1 MTPISRT
8 SREFSL
14 SFFLTKTGP
23 GMGSP
28 TQDRTV
34 RRGPSRLSLPTGL
47 LLFLAAL
54 TGVAHAQI
62 KIPTGGIIN
71 TVVGNGTYG
80 YSGDGGAA
88 TSAELRAPEGL
99 AVDTA
104 GNIYIADMYD
114 NRIRKVTATTGIIST
129 VAGNGYGA
137 CCTGGYSGDGGAA
150 TSAELYWPEGVAVDA
165 AGNIY
170 IADSFNNR
178 IRKVTATTGIITTVA
193 GDGTAGYNGDGIA
206 ATGAELYGPDGVAVD
221 AVGNIYF
228 ADVGNNRI
236 RKVTVSTGKIST
248 VAGDGVAGYSGDGGA
263 ATSAELHNPLGV
275 ALDTV
280 GNIYF
285 ADTFNYRLRKVT
297 ASTGIISTV
306 AGDGTDGYSG
316 DGGAATSA
324 EISPFGVAVDTP
336 GNIYIGDFDNERI
349 RKVTASTG
357 LISTVAGDG
366 YEDHGRNGTYVGGYS
381 GDGGLATSAELN
393 LPSPI
398 TVDAAANIYIGDVDN
413 NRVRAVG
420 NPGLFGFINPKYVV
434 VGVVYA
440 PPGSSS
446 SVTYTNT
453 TSVGDTT
460 TISSSFQSDVGYSV
474 SEAIGIGIPA
484 GGITKGGVNLTFTE
498 STDYTQGSNSSKTVT
513 ISKASTIAYT
523 TGGTPTFAPVNSDYD
538 YIWLWLNPELLV
550 SYTPASGSNPANLQL
565 TGYAFDPTDPA
576 SGEPPPPPAPYI
588 SGPDIIEVQV
598 GCLDGDFS
606 CPSTLVITD
615 GVVTSGALARSW
627 AAGEYTWASG
637 QGPGLTT
644 ADIANI
650 LTFDPLVPSN
660 NYTLLNSFP
669 STTSDGR
676 FTKEGYPPNPIQ
688 YPVGAATEMYNTV
701 QTDTESV
708 ATGLS
713 SMIKQAFGVSEQFGA
728 SFLGIFTS
736 TTTMTESLTLTWNY
750 TWLNTLTTTTT
761 LTDALTVK
769 SPPDPPPTYDGPVEF
784 IAYQDNMFG
793 TFAFVPVN

>member
-1 MTPISRT
+1 MR
-8 SREFSL
+8 
-14 SFFLTKTGP
+14 KTIL
-23 GMGSP
+23 
-28 TQDRTV
+28 RTV
-34 RRGPSRLSLPTGL
+34 AP
-47 LLFLAAL
+47 LFLAAL
-54 TGVAHAQI
+54 FCFAVVPGNAHAQI
-62 KIPTGGIIN
+62 KIPAGGIIN
-71 TVVGNGTYG
+71 TVAGNGTYG
-80 YSGDGGAA
+80 YSGDGGVA
-88 TSAELRAPEGL
+88 TSAELRDPEGL
-99 AVDTA
+99 AVDIA
-104 GNIYIADMYD
+104 GNIYIADLYN
-114 NRIRKVTATTGIIST
+114 NRIRKVTATTGDIST
-129 VAGNGYGA
+129 VAGNGYGV

-150 TSAELYWPEGVAVDA
+150 TSAELYWPEGVAVDKA
-165 AGNIY
+165 SNIY
-170 IADSFNNR
+170 IADTYNNR
-178 IRKVTATTGIITTVA
+178 IRKVTAVTGIIVTVA
-193 GDGTAGYNGDGIA
+193 GNGTAGYNGDGIA
-206 ATGAELYGPDGVAVD
+206 ATSAEVNYPGALTVDTAGNIYIADTGNNRVRKVTVSTGKISTVAGDGTEGYSGDGGAATSAELYYPYGVAVD
-221 AVGNIYF
+221 TAGNIYF
-228 ADVGNNRI
+228 ADTRNYRI

-248 VAGDGVAGYSGDGGA
+248 VAGDG
-263 ATSAELHNPLGV
+263 TS
-275 ALDTV
+275 
-280 GNIYF
+280 
-285 ADTFNYRLRKVT
+285 
-297 ASTGIISTV
+297 
-306 AGDGTDGYSG
+306 GYSG

-324 EISPFGVAVDTP
+324 EINPFGVAVDTP
-336 GNIYIGDFDNERI
+336 GNIYIGDADNERV

-393 LPSPI
+393 LPSP
-398 TVDAAANIYIGDVDN
+398 VALDAAANIYIGDVDN

-420 NPGLFGFINPKYVV
+420 NPGLFGLINPKYVV

-460 TISSSFQSDVGYSV
+460 TITSSFQSDVGYSV

-484 GGITKGGVNLTFTE
+484 GGITNGGVNLTFTE
-498 STDYTQGSNSSKTVT
+498 STDYTQGSNASQTVT

-550 SYTPASGSNPANLQL
+550 SYTPAAGSNPANLQL
-565 TGYAFDPTDPA
+565 TGYAFDPTDPV

-588 SGPDIIEVQV
+588 SGPDIVEVQV

-615 GVVTSGALARSW
+615 GVVTSGVLARSW

-644 ADIANI
+644 ADIAYI
-650 LTFDPLVPSN
+650 LKFDPLVPSN
-660 NYTLLNSFP
+660 DYTLLSSFP

-676 FTKEGYPPNPIQ
+676 FTKEPYPPNPIQ

-708 ATGLS
+708 ATGLTTT
-713 SMIKQAFGVSEQFGA
+713 IKQAFGVSEQFGT
-728 SFLGIFTS
+728 SFLDIFTS

-769 SPPDPPPTYDGPVEF
+769 SPPDPPPTYSGPVEF

-793 TFAFVPVN
+793 TFAFVPVNP